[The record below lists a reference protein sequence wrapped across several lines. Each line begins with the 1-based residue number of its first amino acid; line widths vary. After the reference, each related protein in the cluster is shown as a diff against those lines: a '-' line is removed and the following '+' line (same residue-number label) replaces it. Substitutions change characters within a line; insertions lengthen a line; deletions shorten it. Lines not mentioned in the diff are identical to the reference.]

1 MVPSDTPRPDVLAAF
16 TACRLWR
23 AASAE
28 AIARLAL
35 AAQVQ
40 QAPRGTQL
48 AAEGE
53 PAGRLGV
60 MVSGRARVFHLQ
72 ADGRSIT
79 LETVESG
86 EPFVAV
92 AALAGGRNPANVEVA
107 TDATVAWLDREALF
121 SLMAEEPAV
130 ARSLIADLASRVVNL
145 TAVVQTLALDVPGR
159 LARYLFQR
167 ALAVGEATPE
177 GLKVSLGMSK
187 AELAASLGTV
197 PETLSRAFARLRDDD
212 VVAVRGADVIVFDVG
227 ALARLGSGYEEG

>member
-1 MVPSDTPRPDVLAAF
+1 MPSDTPRPDVLAAF
-16 TACRLWR
+16 AACRLWR
-23 AASAE
+23 AASAK
-28 AIARLAL
+28 AIGELAL
-35 AAQVQ
+35 VARVQ
-40 QAPRGTQL
+40 HVSRGTTL
-48 AAEGE
+48 ATEGE
-53 PAGRLGV
+53 PATLLGV
-60 MVSGRARVFHLQ
+60 VVSGKARVFHLQ

-92 AALAGGRNPANVEVA
+92 AALSGGRNPANVEAA
-107 TDATVAWLDREALF
+107 TDATIAWLDREALF
-121 SLMAEEPAV
+121 SLMAEEPDV

-167 ALAVGEATPE
+167 SLATGEATPE

-197 PETLSRAFARLRDDD
+197 PETLSRAFARLRDEE
-212 VVAVRGADVIVFDVG
+212 VLAVRGSEVIVYDVG
-227 ALARLGSGYEEG
+227 ALARLGAGYEEG